1 MEDES
6 SQPAVEGEQQITE
19 IIASANET
27 PGVGSQ
33 VVVRLVPTFFK
44 GT

>member
-1 MEDES
+1 MEGEA
-6 SQPAVEGEQQITE
+6 SQPAIQGEQQITE
-19 IIASANET
+19 IIASATEQ

-33 VVVRLVPTFFK
+33 VVVRLVLTFFK